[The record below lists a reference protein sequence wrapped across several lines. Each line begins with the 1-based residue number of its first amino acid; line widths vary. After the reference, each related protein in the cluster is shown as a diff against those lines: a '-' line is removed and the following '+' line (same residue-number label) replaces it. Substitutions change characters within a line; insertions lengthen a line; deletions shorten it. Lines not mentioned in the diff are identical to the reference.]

1 MCVVAVLFS
10 QCCLSRR
17 FEWRHYAAC
26 ALVLTG
32 AVVVRLDELVV
43 ARAPRCGPCGCGCL
57 CLFERVCLA
66 FALSLTGN
74 KQCVCTHGLLLV
86 VLQAMLSAATGE
98 SRRYASETNATT
110 QKCTAVFTEKM
121 MKRDRPS
128 LDALVRF
135 GRLTRVAPRSTFC
148 SRLSR
153 RSAATRRAPSCTGF
167 SSIAHKCGR
176 AARPMHA
183 CRCAKRTAPLAGRQM
198 YICGLPIYA
207 GMTLYSR
214 LIADARRSTRVL
226 DRC

>member
-1 MCVVAVLFS
+1 MSSSLLARQGVVCV
-10 QCCLSRR
+10 
-17 FEWRHYAAC
+17 C
-26 ALVLTG
+26 AY
-32 AVVVRLDELVV
+32 
-43 ARAPRCGPCGCGCL
+43 L
-57 CLFERVCLA
+57 CLFVRVCLA

-74 KQCVCTHGLLLV
+74 NSVHGLLLV

-135 GRLTRVAPRSTFC
+135 GRLTRVAPRSTYC

-226 DRC
+226 DR

>member
-1 MCVVAVLFS
+1 MCVCVFVF
-10 QCCLSRR
+10 
-17 FEWRHYAAC
+17 
-26 ALVLTG
+26 
-32 AVVVRLDELVV
+32 
-43 ARAPRCGPCGCGCL
+43 
-57 CLFERVCLA
+57 
-66 FALSLTGN
+66 
-74 KQCVCTHGLLLV
+74 VCTCVIGICFV
-86 VLQAMLSAATGE
+86 TDWQQTVCTAYCSSCFIQAMLSAATGE

-135 GRLTRVAPRSTFC
+135 GRPTRVAPRTTFC

-167 SSIAHKCGR
+167 SAIAHRCGR

-183 CRCAKRTAPLAGRQM
+183 CRCAKRTASGASQM

-207 GMTLYSR
+207 AMTLYSR
-214 LIADARRSTRVL
+214 LIADARRSSRVL

>member
-1 MCVVAVLFS
+1 MVAVLFS
-10 QCCLSRR
+10 QCCVSRR

-43 ARAPRCGPCGCGCL
+43 ARAPRCGL
-57 CLFERVCLA
+57 
-66 FALSLTGN
+66 
-74 KQCVCTHGLLLV
+74 CVCVFVFVCTCVFGICFVTLATNSVHGLLLV

-98 SRRYASETNATT
+98 SRRYASKTNATT

-128 LDALVRF
+128 LDALVRSV
-135 GRLTRVAPRSTFC
+135 GRRA
-148 SRLSR
+148 SR
-153 RSAATRRAPSCTGF
+153 RAQRLFALVAAQRGDATRTKLYWFLVDSAQV
-167 SSIAHKCGR
+167 
-176 AARPMHA
+176 RP
-183 CRCAKRTAPLAGRQM
+183 RCATDARMSLRKTHCVGRQM

-214 LIADARRSTRVL
+214 SIADACRSTRLLTDV
-226 DRC
+226 DAE